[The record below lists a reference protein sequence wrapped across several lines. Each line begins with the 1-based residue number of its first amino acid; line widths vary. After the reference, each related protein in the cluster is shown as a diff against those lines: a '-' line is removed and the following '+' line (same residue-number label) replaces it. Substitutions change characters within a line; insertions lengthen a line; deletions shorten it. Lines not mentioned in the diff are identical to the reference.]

1 MCADWNCQCR
11 WCNDDIMCMYL
22 VYSMLFV
29 YCCRDSS
36 THVHQWYWQLTI
48 PSQAGGTV
56 GKDIHNRSN
65 QFLYQQIYQN
75 MQTIVEIQWVI
86 HTCCDISNTS
96 LYSQVLMPDDELK
109 KKYRLLFWQYPF
121 SQPAG
126 RAWRETVLDSLHIL
140 VNLLIQKLIATIMY
154 IFPYS
159 PPSLGRDGQL
169 SVPLVDVCT
178 TITTTVDKQHGIYKI
193 HTHDVIITSPTL
205 TIPISTH
212 SNQLCVMT
220 MQINC
225 FNVTHTHSHHY
236 YDIAISTFCWYIM

>member
-1 MCADWNCQCR
+1 
-11 WCNDDIMCMYL
+11 MYYPL
-22 VYSMLFV
+22 
-29 YCCRDSS
+29 
-36 THVHQWYWQLTI
+36 
-48 PSQAGGTV
+48 
-56 GKDIHNRSN
+56 N
-65 QFLYQQIYQN
+65 LYN
-75 MQTIVEIQWVI
+75 
-86 HTCCDISNTS
+86 
-96 LYSQVLMPDDELK
+96 
-109 KKYRLLFWQYPF
+109 
-121 SQPAG
+121 
-126 RAWRETVLDSLHIL
+126 SLHIL

-236 YDIAISTFCWYIM
+236 YDIAISTFC